1 MHKKHKSHT
10 FRNVFLSILALL
22 IFGTAA
28 FGMSHYRSVKAAI
41 NSSFAPSGVDKS
53 RNVSSILKKKTP
65 VSILL
70 MGTDNGA
77 SGRNYTGR
85 TDSMMVVTIDPKTRK
100 TSITSIPRDVA
111 VVVPGYKGKSP
122 AKIDAA
128 YSYGQAK
135 TAVTTVSKLLN
146 VPIDFYALI
155 NLEGMEDVI
164 DQVGGVDV
172 YEQGE
177 KTHMDGAKAIDYV
190 NNADNDY
197 GRQLRQFD
205 VLSAILHKSDS
216 ISTLLNQS
224 FFNSMAEQ
232 TQTDLTFADLN
243 VLAKNYFYNGE
254 TNQTHLKGTAAKVA
268 GQSMQIVKDSEL
280 QRVTNFIRDNLNLGH
295 VKTGKISYQK
305 GEKITEPAKKKAKKK
320 VTKKKTKKESTKKET
335 TDSDTSDTD
344 NGTANSA
351 ASDTTGTT
359 SSATG
364 SSSTAGSGSTGNS
377 AGSTSSYG
385 GNSSSGTSSNTGSS
399 YGSGSSTGNSGSSAN
414 SGYYG
419 GGSSS
424 NTGSSSSTA
433 GSGSGSSS
441 SNSGESSYGGGSS
454 SASTDSSSSDVN
466 NGYASSGY
474 GE

>member
-1 MHKKHKSHT
+1 MWGRNKMHRKHKSHT
-10 FRNVFLSILALL
+10 FRNVLLSILALV

-41 NSSFAPSGVDKS
+41 NSSFAPANVDKS
-53 RNVSSILKKKTP
+53 RDVSSILKKKTP
-65 VSILL
+65 ISILL
-70 MGTDNGA
+70 MGTDNGD

-85 TDSMMVVTIDPKTRK
+85 TDSMMVVTIDPKTKK
-100 TSITSIPRDVA
+100 TSITSIPRDIA
-111 VVVPGYKGKSP
+111 VVIPGYKEKSP

-135 TAVTTVSKLLN
+135 TAVSTVSKLLN

-155 NLEGMEDVI
+155 NLDGMEDVI

-190 NNADNDY
+190 NNANNDY

-205 VLSAILHKSDS
+205 VLSAILHKGNS
-216 ISTLLNQS
+216 ISTLLNQD
-224 FFNSMAEQ
+224 FFNSMADE

-254 TNQTHLKGTAAKVA
+254 TNQTHMQGTPAKVA
-268 GQSMQIVKDSEL
+268 GQSMKIVKNSEL
-280 QRVTNFIRDNLNLGH
+280 QRVTNFVRDNMDLKH
-295 VKTGKISYQK
+295 AKTGKISYQK
-305 GEKITEPAKKKAKKK
+305 GEKITEPTKKKAKKK
-320 VTKKKTKKESTKKET
+320 TTKKSKKKDTAKKET
-335 TDSDTSDTD
+335 TDNSATDTD

-351 ASDTTGTT
+351 VSNTTGTT

-364 SSSTAGSGSTGNS
+364 SSSTAG
-377 AGSTSSYG
+377 AGSTANSTGTSSYA
-385 GNSSSGTSSNTGSS
+385 GNSSGSTSSNTGSS
-399 YGSGSSTGNSGSSAN
+399 YGSGASGNSGSSVN

-424 NTGSSSSTA
+424 NSSSGSSA
-433 GSGSGSSS
+433 GSGSSS
-441 SNSGESSYGGGSS
+441 SGNSGESSYGGGSS
-454 SASTDSSSSDVN
+454 STDSSSNGVT
-466 NGYASSGY
+466 NGYESSGY

>member
-41 NSSFAPSGVDKS
+41 NSSFAPSGADKS

-190 NNADNDY
+190 NNANNDY

-254 TNQTHLKGTAAKVA
+254 TNQTHMKGTAAKVA
-268 GQSMQIVKDSEL
+268 GQSMKIVKDSEL

-320 VTKKKTKKESTKKET
+320 KVTKKKTKKESTKKET
-335 TDSDTSDTD
+335 TDSNTSATD

-364 SSSTAGSGSTGNS
+364 SSSTAGSGSTANS

-424 NTGSSSSTA
+424 NTGNSSSTA

-441 SNSGESSYGGGSS
+441 SNSGESSYGGSS